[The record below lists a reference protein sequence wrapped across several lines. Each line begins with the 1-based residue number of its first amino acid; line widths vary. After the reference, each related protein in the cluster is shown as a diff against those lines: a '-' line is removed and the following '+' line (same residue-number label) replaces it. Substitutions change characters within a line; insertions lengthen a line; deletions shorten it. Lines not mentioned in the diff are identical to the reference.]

1 MNFNYHEIG
10 TEAMTV
16 SMDELEEMIV
26 GYTKVVS
33 ILKDAKKYRN
43 KLGDYTSKQQTAKQN
58 GSKNRSKN
66 PTKNTTQDIN
76 VESNIPV
83 DVPTQNLTKDSSNIP
98 TQNPTKNSSNI
109 QPKNTPS
116 SRPISSYASYQKIK
130 PEVK

>member
-16 SMDELEEMIV
+16 NMDELEEMIV

-83 DVPTQNLTKDSSNIP
+83 DVPTQNP
-98 TQNPTKNSSNI
+98 TQNATKNSSNI

-130 PEVK
+130 PEVN

>member
-10 TEAMTV
+10 TKAMTV
-16 SMDELEEMIV
+16 NMDELEEMIV

-66 PTKNTTQDIN
+66 PTKNTTKNTTQDIN

-83 DVPTQNLTKDSSNIP
+83 DVPTQNP

-130 PEVK
+130 PEVN

>member
-26 GYTKVVS
+26 SYTKVVS

-83 DVPTQNLTKDSSNIP
+83 DVPTQNTTQNT

-130 PEVK
+130 PEAK

>member
-10 TEAMTV
+10 TKAMTV
-16 SMDELEEMIV
+16 NMDELEEMIV
-26 GYTKVVS
+26 GYTKVIS

-58 GSKNRSKN
+58 GSKNRGKN
-66 PTKNTTQDIN
+66 PTQNTTQDIN

-83 DVPTQNLTKDSSNIP
+83 DVPTQNP

-130 PEVK
+130 PEIR

>member
-1 MNFNYHEIG
+1 MNFNYREIG
-10 TEAMTV
+10 TKAMTV
-16 SMDELEEMIV
+16 NMDELEEMIV

-43 KLGDYTSKQQTAKQN
+43 KLGEYTSKQQTAKQN

-83 DVPTQNLTKDSSNIP
+83 DVPTQNP

-130 PEVK
+130 PEVN

>member
-10 TEAMTV
+10 TKAMTV
-16 SMDELEEMIV
+16 NMDELEEMIV
-26 GYTKVVS
+26 SYTKVVS
-33 ILKDAKKYRN
+33 ILKDAKKFRN

-58 GSKNRSKN
+58 GSKSRSKN

-83 DVPTQNLTKDSSNIP
+83 DVPTKNP

>member
-1 MNFNYHEIG
+1 MSFNYQEIG
-10 TEAMTV
+10 KKAMTV
-16 SMDELEEMIV
+16 GMNELEEMIV

-83 DVPTQNLTKDSSNIP
+83 DVPTQNP

-109 QPKNTPS
+109 PTQNTPS
-116 SRPISSYASYQKIK
+116 SRPISSNASYPKIK
-130 PEVK
+130 PEVN